1 MRKTYDKYNFLIR
14 LVVNEKCLSTRTGGD
29 MKMKTVNRKRAMIV
43 CLVILIIMLFESI
56 TNTLFLHADNM
67 SLVYGVVMGWALRE
81 TLSSKQE
88 DEE

>member
-1 MRKTYDKYNFLIR
+1 
-14 LVVNEKCLSTRTGGD
+14 
-29 MKMKTVNRKRAMIV
+29 MKTVNRKRAMIV
-43 CLVILIIMLFESI
+43 CLVILIIMFFESI
-56 TNTLFLHADNM
+56 TNTLFLHSDNM